1 MKRIALLLAVT
12 LVAASCTTTTSQ
24 QPQGQDLVNRA
35 VQAVGGADALAR
47 VKTITVQGTVRQWEP
62 EQSMDAGGE
71 MRFACASTFTLASD
85 VASGATR
92 VDWVRN
98 FQYPAPRT
106 FTFSELVTSDAG
118 YVAGIDSNGRTKQ
131 SLDSTPPAHT
141 MSGPRL
147 ATSQREL
154 RRGSTLLLLEMQKN
168 PDRVSPTADVT
179 VGTTTYPAV
188 NYRAGDQTFTV
199 MFDRTNGLP
208 ARVRT
213 LDYDNIW
220 GDVTYDVVLA
230 DWQTKDGLTMA
241 LSRTY
246 ELNGRPVMEIKTTDA
261 RVNAPIAVEQLMI
274 PAAFK
279 AGASKP
285 ATGAVPYQWV
295 IRRQFIGAYLD
306 SDAISYDPKASA
318 GLRLVELA
326 PGVQHVVGG
335 SHNSMIVEMKEYLVV
350 FDAPVG
356 DATSKWILDAARAKY
371 PNKPVKYVVLTHHHM
386 DHAGGLRAFA
396 AQGATV
402 VTGKG
407 TAAHFRRV
415 LGAPFT
421 RNPDLPARDLKST
434 PIIEVT
440 DKQVFGDGTREVG
453 AYVIDNPHSN
463 GLMIGYVSDAKIAY
477 VTDIWSPGAAPLP
490 EKLTPPLSALVTGVK
505 KAGIAPAKFAG
516 GHGSTGDYAPL
527 AALEGK

>member
-1 MKRIALLLAVT
+1 MKRIALLLAVM

-24 QPQGQDLVNRA
+24 QPQGQDLVSRA

-71 MRFACASTFTLASD
+71 MSFACAATFTLVSD

-106 FTFSELVTSDAG
+106 FTFSEVVTADAG

-131 SLDSTPPAHT
+131 SLESTPPAHS

-179 VGTTTYPAV
+179 VASTTYPAV

-199 MFDRTNGLP
+199 MFDRANGLP

-230 DWQTKDGLTMA
+230 DWKTMGGIRVPA
-241 LSRTY
+241 VQKY
-246 ELNGRPVMEIKTTDA
+246 ELNGRVVTEVRLTDVT
-261 RVNAPIAVEQLMI
+261 VNPSI
-274 PAAFK
+274 PAARFDVP
-279 AGASKP
+279 ADLRTGVAKP
-285 ATGAVPYQWV
+285 A
-295 IRRQFIGAYLD
+295 
-306 SDAISYDPKASA
+306 A
-318 GLRLVELA
+318 G
-326 PGVQHVVGG
+326 
-335 SHNSMIVEMKEYLVV
+335 NI
-350 FDAPVG
+350 
-356 DATSKWILDAARAKY
+356 
-371 PNKPVKYVVLTHHHM
+371 
-386 DHAGGLRAFA
+386 
-396 AQGATV
+396 
-402 VTGKG
+402 
-407 TAAHFRRV
+407 
-415 LGAPFT
+415 
-421 RNPDLPARDLKST
+421 
-434 PIIEVT
+434 
-440 DKQVFGDGTREVG
+440 
-453 AYVIDNPHSN
+453 
-463 GLMIGYVSDAKIAY
+463 
-477 VTDIWSPGAAPLP
+477 
-490 EKLTPPLSALVTGVK
+490 
-505 KAGIAPAKFAG
+505 
-516 GHGSTGDYAPL
+516 
-527 AALEGK
+527 

>member
-1 MKRIALLLAVT
+1 MKRIALLLAVM

-24 QPQGQDLVNRA
+24 QPQGQDLVSRA

-71 MRFACASTFTLASD
+71 MSFACAATFTLVSD

-106 FTFSELVTSDAG
+106 FTFSEVVTADAG

-131 SLDSTPPAHT
+131 SLESTPPAHS

-179 VGTTTYPAV
+179 VGGTTYPAV
-188 NYRAGDQTFTV
+188 NYRAGEQTFTV
-199 MFDRTNGLP
+199 MFDRVTGLP

-261 RVNAPIAVEQLMI
+261 RVNAPIAAEQLAI
-274 PAAFK
+274 PPAFK
-279 AGASKP
+279 AAASKP
-285 ATGAVPYQWV
+285 AAGAVPYQWV
-295 IRRQFIGAYLD
+295 IRRQFIGTYLD

-335 SHNSMIVEMKEYLVV
+335 SHNSMIVETKEYLVV

-356 DATSKWILDAARAKY
+356 DATSKWILDAAKANY
-371 PNKPVKYVVLTHHHM
+371 PSKPVTYVVLTHHHM
-386 DHAGGLRAFA
+386 DHAGGVRAFA
-396 AQGATV
+396 AQGATI

-415 LGAPFT
+415 FAAPFT

-434 PIIEVT
+434 PIIKVT

-453 AYVIDNPHSN
+453 AYVIDNPHAN

-490 EKLTPPLSALVTGVK
+490 EKLTPPLAALVTGVK